1 MILEQLPSDCAT
13 DFEDG
18 TNLFVSSSQTFP
30 FNVAVFAL
38 LFDLPVAQI
47 STIRSI
53 CLESRRETRRKREP
67 VPRRLYQRLHNPL
80 LRASLL
86 RIDVTSLLRYVR
98 RIVFFI
104 RSREARDRLSS
115 LFSSYFELSALV
127 VPLPRIINSP
137 MVQESLRSKVAT
149 YHYEQWKLKLAVS
162 LASPIGFYE
171 SA

>member
-53 CLESRRETRRKREP
+53 CLESHRETRRKREP

-86 RIDVTSLLRYVR
+86 RIVR

>member
-1 MILEQLPSDCAT
+1 MRPTSRTEPTYSFHPAKLFPLTSRFLPSS
-13 DFEDG
+13 
-18 TNLFVSSSQTFP
+18 LIFP
-30 FNVAVFAL
+30 L
-38 LFDLPVAQI
+38 QI

-86 RIDVTSLLRYVR
+86 RIVR

-137 MVQESLRSKVAT
+137 MVQESLRSKAAT

>member
-86 RIDVTSLLRYVR
+86 RIVR

-137 MVQESLRSKVAT
+137 MVQESLRSKAAT